1 MSNFLAPA
9 TVTATLKIALE
20 NALAADTSGL
30 GGEVTIGRPDVI
42 EDNGAGVNIYLY
54 QVTPNAAWRN
64 ADLPTRNPRGAL
76 VQRPRVALDL
86 HYLFTFYGDEA
97 NLEDQRLLG
106 HVVSLLHE
114 QPVLTRPM
122 IQAALDDADFN
133 TILAGSD
140 LANEIEQVKFSPMA
154 FNLEELSKLWSVFFQ
169 TPYHLSVAYS
179 ASVIFIERQLTPLRS
194 LPVQTRNIVALP
206 SVERAIA
213 ITPVALADLALWM
226 RSDTGVTYD
235 NNGVSLWEDQSGN
248 ENHAEQSAAGQRPAM
263 LAHGLA
269 QYPALHFDG
278 VDDRLA
284 IRNLNF
290 SAPVAGVTVCAVV
303 RSATAVTQIVASF
316 DGDRYWELAL
326 SDGENPGLARWRT
339 TDTAAAT
346 HNLASPDPLADPQT
360 DTRWHVLCGLS
371 EAGATPD
378 KRFIVDGTQVAE
390 ATAHSGN
397 SLGSGGVT
405 RFGFIGAGS
414 QADTFNGTV
423 AGAGFFAGDLV
434 ELVIYTRALADG
446 ERDQLENYFAQRYG

>member
-1 MSNFLAPA
+1 
-9 TVTATLKIALE
+9 
-20 NALAADTSGL
+20 
-30 GGEVTIGRPDVI
+30 
-42 EDNGAGVNIYLY
+42 
-54 QVTPNAAWRN
+54 
-64 ADLPTRNPRGAL
+64 
-76 VQRPRVALDL
+76 
-86 HYLFTFYGDEA
+86 
-97 NLEDQRLLG
+97 
-106 HVVSLLHE
+106 
-114 QPVLTRPM
+114 M

-206 SVERAIA
+206 SVSGAIA
-213 ITPVALADLALWM
+213 ITPVALADLALWL

-303 RSATAVTQIVASF
+303 RSTTAAAQIVASF

-326 SDGENPGLARWRT
+326 SDGADPALARWRT

-360 DTRWHVLCGLS
+360 DTRWHVLCGIF
-371 EAGATPD
+371 EAGAVPD
-378 KRFIVDGTQVAE
+378 KRFIVDGAQVAE
-390 ATAHSGN
+390 ADAHSGN

-434 ELVIYTRALADG
+434 ELVIYTRVLADD